1 MIKVNFSIHADKIL
15 NGKKDQTC
23 RRYSDKW
30 RKTKEGDKILLCEGL
45 EFEDTEPEKFRILG
59 EATICSLQ
67 PLDIFFYPNGVE
79 AFIDKGGYMHPF
91 GAFGILCIAQY
102 DGFEKVQDFLKFIRK
117 TYGDVFEGVII
128 VWKNFKPVK

>member
-1 MIKVNFSIHADKIL
+1 
-15 NGKKDQTC
+15 
-23 RRYSDKW
+23 
-30 RKTKEGDKILLCEGL
+30 
-45 EFEDTEPEKFRILG
+45 
-59 EATICSLQ
+59 
-67 PLDIFFYPNGVE
+67 
-79 AFIDKGGYMHPF
+79 MHPF